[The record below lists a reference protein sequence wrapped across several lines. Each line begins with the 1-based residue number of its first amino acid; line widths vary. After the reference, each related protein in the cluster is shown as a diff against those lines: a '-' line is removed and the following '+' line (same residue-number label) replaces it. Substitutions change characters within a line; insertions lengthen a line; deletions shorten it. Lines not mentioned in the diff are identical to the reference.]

1 MSNLSASIPSHFKED
16 LETAISILR
25 KYGVTEIYIFGSL
38 ADGTYNENSD
48 IDIAVKGLKPE
59 LFLKAYSDLSFNVNK
74 KVDLLNMD
82 TQERFAGMLDDLKEL
97 IRVA

>member
-1 MSNLSASIPSHFKED
+1 MTISLSSIPSPFKED
-16 LETAISILR
+16 LEAAISILH
-25 KYGVTEIYIFGSL
+25 KYEVSEIFIFGSL

-59 LFLKAYSDLSFNVNK
+59 LFLKAYADLSFNINK
-74 KVDLLNMD
+74 NVDLLNMD
-82 TQERFAGMLDDLKEL
+82 TQERFAEMLYGLKEL

>member
-1 MSNLSASIPSHFKED
+1 MPILSASIPSPFRED
-16 LETAISILR
+16 LESAISILQ

-82 TQERFAGMLDDLKEL
+82 TQERFAGMLGDLKEL